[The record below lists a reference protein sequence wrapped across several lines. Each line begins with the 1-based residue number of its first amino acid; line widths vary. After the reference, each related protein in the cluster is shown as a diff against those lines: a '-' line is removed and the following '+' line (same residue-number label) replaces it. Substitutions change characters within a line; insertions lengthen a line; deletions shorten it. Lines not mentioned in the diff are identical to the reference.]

1 VTRSDRASRLA
12 TATAI
17 HLPGFEPEPAAPD
30 ARRRTRPPAGQLPPG
45 AAGGESGRLPPGAAG
60 GESGRLPPGAAGGES
75 GRLPFTVI
83 VTRSR
88 KRRRS
93 VGAQLVGGT
102 LRLAI
107 PSWMSKAEEAHWID
121 EMSRRFMR
129 KMSTDRFHLGRRAAG
144 LAKRLDLPAPTDIRW
159 ATDMT
164 ARWGSC
170 TPELGTIRISDRL
183 AAFPDWVVDYVI
195 VHELAHLVVLNHDDD
210 FWRLVHRFEMSE
222 RAIGYLIAKSA
233 DGD

>member
-1 VTRSDRASRLA
+1 VSNVP
-12 TATAI
+12 
-17 HLPGFEPEPAAPD
+17 LPGFEPEPKPKPAKRPAK
-30 ARRRTRPPAGQLPPG
+30 PPAPVAPVEVTSV
-45 AAGGESGRLPPGAAG
+45 A
-60 GESGRLPPGAAGGES
+60 
-75 GRLPFTVI
+75 RLPFAVT

-107 PSWMSKAEEAHWID
+107 PSWMSKAEESHWID
-121 EMSRRFMR
+121 EMSRRFLR
-129 KMSTDRFHLGRRAAG
+129 KMSTDRFDLGQRAVMLSRRF
-144 LAKRLDLPAPTDIRW
+144 DLPRPSDIRW

-164 ARWGSC
+164 TRWGSC
-170 TPELGTIRISDRL
+170 TTENGTIRISDRV

-195 VHELAHLVVLNHDDD
+195 VHELAHLEVPGHGPD
-210 FWRLVHRFEMSE
+210 FWQLVHRFPTAE

-233 DGD
+233 DDE

>member
-1 VTRSDRASRLA
+1 MSRSNRASRLA
-12 TATAI
+12 NATAV
-17 HLPGFEPEPAAPD
+17 HLPGFEPEPTSPPSPVDKTPVRQVDAAPTAVD
-30 ARRRTRPPAGQLPPG
+30 
-45 AAGGESGRLPPGAAG
+45 EST
-60 GESGRLPPGAAGGES
+60 
-75 GRLPFTVI
+75 RLPFTVT

-121 EMSRRFMR
+121 EMSRRFLR
-129 KMSTDRFHLGRRAAG
+129 KMSTDRFDLPRRTAD
-144 LAKRLDLPAPTDIRW
+144 LARRLDLPAPTDIRW

-195 VHELAHLVVLNHDDD
+195 VHELAHLVVADHDAD
-210 FWRLVHRFEMSE
+210 FWQLVHRFSMSE
-222 RAIGYLIAKSA
+222 RAVGYLIAKS
-233 DGD
+233 GDDD